1 MEYLVAVDG
10 SEPSTHA
17 LDHAIEFATR
27 ADAALRIAYA
37 VEPRVLVE
45 GSDEEPTN
53 AAVGQ
58 RIYTE
63 DIEVAESRGEDILA
77 DAEARVSEAGLRVE
91 TELLYGDPVDSIAEY
106 AETGGVDGVDGV
118 VVGHRGLS
126 SQVERMVGSVAK
138 GLVENAA
145 VPVTVV
151 K

>member
-10 SEPSTHA
+10 SESSTNA
-17 LDHAIEFATR
+17 LEHAIEFATR

-45 GSDEEPTN
+45 GSDEEAPTN

-63 DIEVAESRGEDILA
+63 DIAVAERRGEDTLA
-77 DAEARVSEAGLRVE
+77 DAEERVSEAGLAVE
-91 TELLYGDPVDSIAEY
+91 TELVYGDPVDSLAAY
-106 AETGGVDGVDGV
+106 AETKGVDGI

-126 SQVERMVGSVAK
+126 SHVERMVGSVAK
-138 GLVENAA
+138 GLVENAT

>member
-10 SEPSTHA
+10 SEPSTNA
-17 LDHAIEFATR
+17 LEHAIEFATR

-37 VEPRVLVE
+37 VEPRILVE
-45 GSDEEPTN
+45 GSDEEAPTN

-63 DIEVAESRGEDILA
+63 DIEVAERRGEEILA
-77 DAEARVSEAGLRVE
+77 DAAERVSEAGLSVE
-91 TELLYGDPVDSIAEY
+91 TELVYGDPVDSLTEY
-106 AETGGVDGVDGV
+106 AQTEGVDGI

-126 SQVERMVGSVAK
+126 SHVERMVGSVAK
-138 GLVENAA
+138 GLVENAT

>member
-10 SEPSTHA
+10 SEPSTRALEHA
-17 LDHAIEFATR
+17 TEFASQ
-27 ADAALRIAYA
+27 AGASLRVAYA

-45 GSDEEPTN
+45 GTGEEAATN

-63 DIEVAESRGEDILA
+63 DIEVAEERGEDVLA
-77 DAEARVSEAGLRVE
+77 DARETVAAAGLSVE
-91 TELLYGDPVDSIAEY
+91 AELLYGDPVDSIAAY
-106 AETGGVDGVDGV
+106 ADSENVDGII
-118 VVGHRGLS
+118 VGHRGLS

-138 GLVENAA
+138 GLVENAT

>member
-10 SEPSTHA
+10 SESSTHA
-17 LDHAIEFATR
+17 LEHAIEFASR
-27 ADAALRIAYA
+27 ADAALRIVYA

-45 GSDEEPTN
+45 GEEAPTN
-53 AAVGQ
+53 AAVGE

-63 DIEVAESRGEDILA
+63 DIEVAEDRGEDVLA
-77 DAEARVSEAGLRVE
+77 GAVETVEAAGLSVG

-106 AETGGVDGVDGV
+106 AAAEDVDGI

-126 SQVERMVGSVAK
+126 NQVERMVGSVAK
-138 GLVENAA
+138 GLVENAT

>member
-10 SEPSTHA
+10 SDSSTSA
-17 LDHAIEFATR
+17 LEHAIAFAAR
-27 ADAALRIAYA
+27 ADASLRVAYA

-45 GSDEEPTN
+45 GSDEGVPTN

-63 DIEVAESRGEDILA
+63 DIEVAERRGEDILA
-77 DAEARVSEAGLRVE
+77 DAAERVSEAGLSVE
-91 TELLYGDPVDSIAEY
+91 TELVYGDPVDSLAAY
-106 AETGGVDGVDGV
+106 AEAEGVDGI

-138 GLVENAA
+138 GLVENAT

>member
-17 LDHAIEFATR
+17 LDHAIEFASR
-27 ADAALRIAYA
+27 ADAALCVVYA

-45 GSDEEPTN
+45 GTGEEAPTN

-63 DIEVAESRGEDILA
+63 NLEVAEERGEDVLA
-77 DAEARVSEAGLRVE
+77 DARATVEDAGLSVE
-91 TELLYGDPVDSIAEY
+91 TALLYGDPVDSIAEY
-106 AETGGVDGVDGV
+106 AESEGVDGI

-126 SQVERMVGSVAK
+126 TQVERMVGSVAK
-138 GLVENAA
+138 GLVANAA

>member
-17 LDHAIEFATR
+17 LEHAIAFASR

-45 GSDEEPTN
+45 GEEAPTN

-63 DIEVAESRGEDILA
+63 DIEVAEDRGEDILA
-77 DAEARVSEAGLRVE
+77 DARETAEAAGLSVG

-106 AETGGVDGVDGV
+106 AAAEDVDGI

-138 GLVENAA
+138 GLVENAT

>member
-17 LDHAIEFATR
+17 LEHAIEFASR
-27 ADAALRIAYA
+27 ADAALCVVYA
-37 VEPRVLVE
+37 VEPRVLVD
-45 GSDEEPTN
+45 GEEAPTN

-63 DIEVAESRGEDILA
+63 DLEMAEDRGEDVLA
-77 DAEARVSEAGLRVE
+77 DARETAAAAGLSVE
-91 TELLYGDPVDSIAEY
+91 TELLYGDPVDSVAEY
-106 AETGGVDGVDGV
+106 AESEGVDGI

-126 SQVERMVGSVAK
+126 GQVERMVGSVAK
-138 GLVENAA
+138 GLVEHAT

>member
-17 LDHAIEFATR
+17 LDHAIAFASR

-37 VEPRVLVE
+37 VEPRVLVD
-45 GSDEEPTN
+45 GSDGETPTN
-53 AAVGQ
+53 PAVGQ

-63 DIEVAESRGEDILA
+63 DIEVAEARGEDVLA
-77 DAEARVSEAGLRVE
+77 DAETRVSEAGLSVA
-91 TELLYGDPVDSIAEY
+91 TELLYGDPVDSIAAY
-106 AETGGVDGVDGV
+106 AETEGLDGI

-138 GLVENAA
+138 GLVENAT

>member
-10 SEPSTHA
+10 SESSTHA
-17 LDHAIEFATR
+17 LEHAIEFASQ
-27 ADAALRIAYA
+27 AGAALRVAYA
-37 VEPRVLVE
+37 VEPRILVE
-45 GSDEEPTN
+45 GEEEPTN
-53 AAVGQ
+53 AAVGE

-63 DIEVAESRGEDILA
+63 NIEVAENRGEEVLA
-77 DAEARVSEAGLRVE
+77 DARAQVEAAGLSAE

-106 AETGGVDGVDGV
+106 AEGEGVTGII
-118 VVGHRGLS
+118 VGHRGLS

-138 GLVENAA
+138 GLVENAT

>member
-1 MEYLVAVDG
+1 MKYLVAVDG
-10 SEPSTHA
+10 SEPSTNA
-17 LDHAIEFATR
+17 LEHAIEFATR
-27 ADAALRIAYA
+27 ADATLCVVYA

-45 GSDEEPTN
+45 GSGDEAPTN

-63 DIEVAESRGEDILA
+63 DIEVAEGRGEDVLA
-77 DAEARVSEAGLRVE
+77 DAEGRVADAGLSVE
-91 TELLYGDPVDSIAEY
+91 SELLYGDPVDSVAAY
-106 AETGGVDGVDGV
+106 AESEGVDGI

-126 SQVERMVGSVAK
+126 SHVERMVGSVAK

>member
-1 MEYLVAVDG
+1 MEHLVAVDG

-17 LDHAIEFATR
+17 LDHAIEFASR

-37 VEPRVLVE
+37 VEPRVLVD
-45 GSDEEPTN
+45 GSDVETPTS

-63 DIEVAESRGEDILA
+63 DIEVAEARGEEVLV
-77 DAEARVSEAGLRVE
+77 DAETRVSEAGLSVV
-91 TELLYGDPVDSIAEY
+91 TELLYGDPVDSIAAY
-106 AETGGVDGVDGV
+106 AETEGVDGI

-138 GLVENAA
+138 GLVENAT

>member
-1 MEYLVAVDG
+1 MQYLVAVDG
-10 SEPSTHA
+10 SESSIEA
-17 LDHAIEFATR
+17 LEYAVGLAARTDAT
-27 ADAALRIAYA
+27 LLVAYA

-45 GSDEEPTN
+45 GSGEEMPTN

-63 DIEVAESRGEDILA
+63 DIGVAEERGGTVLDDARERAETA
-77 DAEARVSEAGLRVE
+77 DVSAE
-91 TELLYGDPVDSIAEY
+91 TTLLYGDPVDSVAEY
-106 AETGGVDGVDGV
+106 AESEGVDGI

-126 SQVERMVGSVAK
+126 DRVEGMVGSVAK
-138 GLVENAA
+138 GLVGNAT

>member
-10 SEPSTHA
+10 SEASTNA
-17 LDHAIEFATR
+17 LEHAIAFAAR
-27 ADAALRIAYA
+27 ADASLRIAYA

-45 GSDEEPTN
+45 GSDEEAPTN
-53 AAVGQ
+53 AGVGQ

-63 DIEVAESRGEDILA
+63 NIEVAERRGEDILA
-77 DAEARVSEAGLRVE
+77 DAEERVSESGLSVE
-91 TELLYGDPVDSIAEY
+91 TELVYGDPVDSLAAY
-106 AETGGVDGVDGV
+106 AEAEGVDGL

-138 GLVENAA
+138 GLVENAT

>member
-10 SEPSTHA
+10 SESSAHA
-17 LDHAIEFATR
+17 LDHAIEFASR
-27 ADAALRIAYA
+27 ADATLCVVYA

-45 GSDEEPTN
+45 GTGEEAPPN

-63 DIEVAESRGEDILA
+63 DIEVAEDRGERVLD
-77 DAEARVSEAGLRVE
+77 DARAEVEAAGLPVE
-91 TELLYGDPVDSIAEY
+91 TELLYGDPVDSIADY
-106 AETGGVDGVDGV
+106 ADGDGVDGI

-126 SQVERMVGSVAK
+126 TQVERMVGSVAK
-138 GLVENAA
+138 GLVENAT

>member
-17 LDHAIEFATR
+17 LEHAITFASR
-27 ADAALRIAYA
+27 ADADLCIAYA

-45 GSDEEPTN
+45 GEEAPTN

-63 DIEVAESRGEDILA
+63 DIEVAEDRGEDVLA
-77 DAEARVSEAGLRVE
+77 DARENVAAAGLSVE

-106 AETGGVDGVDGV
+106 AATENVDGI

-138 GLVENAA
+138 GLVENAT

>member
-10 SEPSTHA
+10 SESSTHA
-17 LDHAIEFATR
+17 LEHAIEFASQAGAT
-27 ADAALRIAYA
+27 LRVAYA
-37 VEPRVLVE
+37 VEPRILVE
-45 GSDEEPTN
+45 GEEEPTN
-53 AAVGQ
+53 AAIGE

-63 DIEVAESRGEDILA
+63 NIEVAEDRGEEVLA
-77 DAEARVSEAGLRVE
+77 DARAQVEAAGLSAE

-106 AETGGVDGVDGV
+106 AEGEGVTGII
-118 VVGHRGLS
+118 VGHRGLS

-138 GLVENAA
+138 GLVENAT

>member
-10 SEPSTHA
+10 SESSTSA
-17 LDHAIEFATR
+17 LAHAIEFASR
-27 ADAALRIAYA
+27 ADATLRIVYA

-45 GSDEEPTN
+45 GTGEEAPPN

-63 DIEVAESRGEDILA
+63 DIGVAEDRGEEILA
-77 DAEARVSEAGLRVE
+77 DARAEVEAADCPVE
-91 TELLYGDPVDSIAEY
+91 TALLYGDPVDSIADY
-106 AETGGVDGVDGV
+106 ADSEGVDGI

-126 SQVERMVGSVAK
+126 TQVERMVGSVAK
-138 GLVENAA
+138 GLVETAT

>member
-17 LDHAIEFATR
+17 LEHAIEFASR
-27 ADAALRIAYA
+27 ADAALCVVYA
-37 VEPRVLVE
+37 VEPRVLVD
-45 GSDEEPTN
+45 GEEAPTN

-63 DIEVAESRGEDILA
+63 DLEVAEDRGEDVLA
-77 DAEARVSEAGLRVE
+77 DARETVAVAGLSVE
-91 TELLYGDPVDSIAEY
+91 TELLYGDPVDSVAEY
-106 AETGGVDGVDGV
+106 AESEGVDGI

-126 SQVERMVGSVAK
+126 GQVERMVGSVAK
-138 GLVENAA
+138 GLVEHAT

>member
-17 LDHAIEFATR
+17 LDHAIEFASR
-27 ADAALRIAYA
+27 ADAALRIVYA

-45 GSDEEPTN
+45 ETGEEAPTN

-63 DIEVAESRGEDILA
+63 DIEVAEDRGEDVLA
-77 DAEARVSEAGLRVE
+77 DARAAVESAGLSVE
-91 TELLYGDPVDSIAEY
+91 TELLYGDPVDGIVAY
-106 AETGGVDGVDGV
+106 ADTEDVDGI

-126 SQVERMVGSVAK
+126 TQVERMVGSVAK
-138 GLVENAA
+138 GLVENAT